1 MLLPASLSAIARL
14 LPSPLYVVGGWVRN
28 QLAYGGPRGTDID
41 IASALTPQEVKA
53 VLSETPVKVV
63 DVNPRIGTV
72 LLTLGGDSY
81 EYTAFRR
88 DSYPLGG
95 VHTPEAV
102 TFVRDIQ
109 EDACR
114 RDFRCNAVYWDIAR
128 GCAVDPLDG
137 IEDIRNH
144 LIRTTRT
151 PKAVFGEDGL
161 RILRLVRLAARLGWE
176 IEQDTLSTAYEMRA
190 MLRDISW
197 ERRREEFDAI
207 LTADRAYGNAE
218 GLKTGLDLLSR
229 LKLWPYLVGYEPA
242 APLVEAACRIDG
254 DWDVRLA
261 ALLVDRKPNELLL
274 ILGKDGLRYSNKQ
287 VKAITHWI
295 ALYQGVQTD
304 TPLPLVAADCDE
316 DVLRSVTHL
325 LAAFDKDDLACRLA
339 ETRAK
344 LLANGVTLVPQ
355 GLAIEATKLS
365 ALGIPDK
372 DLGKALAYVVEQG
385 ILMGKALTEDECM
398 AYAKRY
404 KEEHLC

>member
-95 VHTPEAV
+95 VHTPETV
-102 TFVRDIQ
+102 TFVRDIR

-128 GCAVDPLDG
+128 GCAIDPLDG

-144 LIRTTRT
+144 LIRTTRA

-190 MLRDISW
+190 MLKDISW

-218 GLKTGLDLLSR
+218 GLKTGFDLLSR

-242 APLVEAACRIDG
+242 AALVEAACRIDG

-261 ALLVDRKPNELLL
+261 ALLADRKPNELLR

-295 ALYQGVQTD
+295 ALYQGAQTG
-304 TPLPLVAADCDE
+304 TPLPLVAADCDQ
-316 DVLRSVTHL
+316 DALTGVTQL
-325 LAAFDKDDLACRLA
+325 LVAFDKDELAERLA

-344 LLANGVTLVPQ
+344 LLANGVALLPQ
-355 GLAIEATKLS
+355 ELAVKPARLS

-385 ILMGKALTEDECM
+385 ILMGKALTEEECM
-398 AYAKRY
+398 AHAKRY